1 MPDSNKRAPMKF
13 EKGVFSMSAPGK
25 RSPGGLAKKIQESF
39 FSREIYRG
47 YASVVTLLILWEAG
61 AKLGMPIIKN
71 IPPLTSVLDAFRQ
84 VIFDSSYW
92 GSWGTSFNR
101 ICIGYIAAQII
112 GIPLGLLMGTS
123 RFFREMTL
131 PVFEV
136 LRPIP
141 PLAWVPA
148 AAIFWPTREISIIFV
163 TFLGAFFVLI
173 LDIVGGARAIDPRYI
188 RAATSLG
195 SRRKDIL
202 WRIVF
207 PATLPSI
214 IVGMTVGIGVAWN
227 TVVAAEMI
235 ASRSGLGFMTW
246 RSYVTLSYPLIVVG
260 MISIGI
266 ADCISS
272 GIIRFLGAR
281 ITPWLRT
288 DMPANVL

>member
-1 MPDSNKRAPMKF
+1 
-13 EKGVFSMSAPGK
+13 MSAPSKGSTK
-25 RSPGGLAKKIQESF
+25 GLAKKIHESI
-39 FSREIYRG
+39 FSKETYRG
-47 YASVVTLLILWEAG
+47 SASVLVLLILWEAG
-61 AKLGMPIIKN
+61 AKLGLPVIKN
-71 IPPLTSVLDAFRQ
+71 IPPLTSVLDAFRE

-92 GSWGTSFNR
+92 GSWGASFDR
-101 ICIGYIAAQII
+101 IFTGFIAAQII
-112 GIPLGLLMGTS
+112 GIPLGLFMGTS
-123 RFFREMTL
+123 RFLREMTL

-148 AAIFWPTREISIIFV
+148 AAIFWPTREMSIIFV

-173 LDIVGGARAIDPRYI
+173 LNIVGGARAIDSRYI
-188 RAATSLG
+188 RAAMSMG
-195 SRRKDIL
+195 SRRKDIF
-202 WRIVF
+202 WRIVL

-214 IVGMTVGIGVAWN
+214 IIGMTVGIGVAWN

-246 RSYVTLSYPLIVVG
+246 RSYVAFTYPLIVVG

-266 ADCISS
+266 AGHISS
-272 GIIRFLGAR
+272 GIIRLLGAR

-288 DMPANVL
+288 D